1 MFKLSEVSVT
11 TIERA
16 VPEATPKT
24 ARPWGLCSA
33 LVNTFHELGGAV
45 GVSVLS
51 SVAGSALTAA
61 RPSADAFQHA
71 FIAGAVAAAASAVA
85 AAAVLPRTFRHPA
98 DGRLAH

>member
-1 MFKLSEVSVT
+1 MT